1 MLFHINK
8 FRRAVYDLPFEGE
21 DLNTSTTL
29 NLQLLFKN
37 LQTSKREVSTKEL
50 THSFGWNS
58 HEAFMQQDVQEM
70 MRVLLDK
77 LEETMKKVNAA
88 AAAAAVCTGSTSAND
103 TTTTTVTTSTSTP
116 NVVSTSNLISELFC
130 GKVRSY
136 IRCKNVS
143 YESKREEDF
152 YDIQLDVKGC
162 RTIQDSFRK
171 YVEVETLDGDNQYDA
186 GTQYGKQDA
195 AKGVIFT
202 KFPPVL
208 TIHLKRF
215 DFDFET
221 MGFKKIHDCFEFS
234 TLLDVDAFLADD
246 ASEESRAVP
255 NRYLLH
261 SVLVH
266 SGDVG
271 GGHYYAYIR
280 PGTKENN
287 VKIYA
292 KVCNV

>member
-88 AAAAAVCTGSTSAND
+88 AAASTGSISAND
-103 TTTTTVTTSTSTP
+103 TTTGTTIPTP
-116 NVVSTSNLISELFC
+116 VTSNLISELFC

-202 KFPPVL
+202 KFPPIL

-234 TLLDVDAFLADD
+234 TLLDVDTFLADD